1 MGGLPHPLAVTLS
14 AVEATSATADGLSS
28 DGRFEKFGQQ
38 KPHAQTTHGR
48 THTRTV
54 SLIFSHFGRRFLFL
68 FISFFLTDEQR
79 FERKKKKKKK
89 EKRVS
94 QRGKTRGSC
103 FSVSFSLLDP
113 SRLPI
118 DDCHDDDDDDDDV
131 QCVQQQIDVFHDT
144 IRSKENAHIKRRWLV
159 PCPVTR

>member
-1 MGGLPHPLAVTLS
+1 MYALS

-89 EKRVS
+89 R
-94 QRGKTRGSC
+94 KTRVATG
-103 FSVSFSLLDP
+103 
-113 SRLPI
+113 
-118 DDCHDDDDDDDDV
+118 
-131 QCVQQQIDVFHDT
+131 
-144 IRSKENAHIKRRWLV
+144 ENARQLFLGFFFVAR
-159 PCPVTR
+159 PQSFAD